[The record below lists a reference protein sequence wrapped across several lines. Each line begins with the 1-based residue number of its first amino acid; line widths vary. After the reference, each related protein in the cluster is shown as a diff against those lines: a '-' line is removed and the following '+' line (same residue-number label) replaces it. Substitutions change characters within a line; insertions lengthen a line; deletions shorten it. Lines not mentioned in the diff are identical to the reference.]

1 MNGAIGPTGATGMS
15 TISYNNNILN
25 MFKKK
30 YIFIY
35 ESGPS
40 GTTGAAGPTGAAGA
54 TGATGADGPTG

>member
-1 MNGAIGPTGATGMS
+1 MS

>member
-1 MNGAIGPTGATGMS
+1 MS

-25 MFKKK
+25 MFFKNLV
-30 YIFIY
+30 FIY

-54 TGATGADGPTG
+54 TGATGTAGPTG